1 MNGDFYLGNRSNFG
15 KGDFYISKGKFSI
28 EKDIYE
34 FLQEDNFNASPPK
47 TFFTEIPREKTENTS
62 NIPGYD
68 TLYLPR
74 PGGVVSGGI
83 REPTTQVT
91 TP

>member
-47 TFFTEIPREKTENTS
+47 TFFTEIPREKTEMPK
-62 NIPGYD
+62 IPVIF
-68 TLYLPR
+68 R
-74 PGGVVSGGI
+74 
-83 REPTTQVT
+83 VT
-91 TP
+91 TRSTYQGQAG